1 MTELRKTPLHEE
13 HRRLG
18 ARLVPFAGWEM
29 PVQYRGITAEHEA
42 VRLRAGLFD
51 VSHMGELW
59 IRGPGAA
66 ARVRELVTNDVAGLA
81 DGRAAYAF
89 ACREDG
95 GILDDLIVYRL
106 AEDRV
111 LVVCNA
117 GNHPKIAAHF
127 AARLRGGG
135 LDDASDRTALL
146 ALQGPRAAEALA
158 TITPGM
164 DTSEAA
170 LPRNSVREAAVAGV
184 TCLVARTGDARNA
197 PPGRLPRQAG
207 RGAGR
212 GDALLQASPAGLREG
227 SAMAATEVRDDR
239 KYTKDHEWAL
249 ERPGEILVG
258 ITAFAVD
265 QLGDVTLVNLDVGPG
280 DRVEA
285 GKVFGTIESV
295 KTLSDLYAPVSG
307 RVVRV
312 NQALEEAPELV
323 NEDCWDRGWMLAIE
337 PDGPAATLLAADAY
351 RKLVAENAH

>member
-1 MTELRKTPLHEE
+1 
-13 HRRLG
+13 
-18 ARLVPFAGWEM
+18 
-29 PVQYRGITAEHEA
+29 
-42 VRLRAGLFD
+42 
-51 VSHMGELW
+51 
-59 IRGPGAA
+59 
-66 ARVRELVTNDVAGLA
+66 
-81 DGRAAYAF
+81 
-89 ACREDG
+89 
-95 GILDDLIVYRL
+95 
-106 AEDRV
+106 
-111 LVVCNA
+111 
-117 GNHPKIAAHF
+117 
-127 AARLRGGG
+127 
-135 LDDASDRTALL
+135 
-146 ALQGPRAAEALA
+146 
-158 TITPGM
+158 
-164 DTSEAA
+164 
-170 LPRNSVREAAVAGV
+170 
-184 TCLVARTGDARNA
+184 
-197 PPGRLPRQAG
+197 
-207 RGAGR
+207 
-212 GDALLQASPAGLREG
+212 
-227 SAMAATEVRDDR
+227 MAATEVRDDR